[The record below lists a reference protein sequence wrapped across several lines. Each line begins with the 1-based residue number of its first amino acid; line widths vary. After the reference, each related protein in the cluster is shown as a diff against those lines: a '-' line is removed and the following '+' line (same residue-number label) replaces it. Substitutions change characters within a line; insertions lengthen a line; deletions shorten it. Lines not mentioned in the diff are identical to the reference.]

1 MEQESSVSEQLSQ
14 KEILEKTFELF
25 FHYALSVLGAKK
37 TDSLLKTTYES
48 VQSYYPNISQ
58 IKLIQDHQIHFEE
71 EEITEKEILGLAIWL
86 QQFLTA
92 IKNFMIGL
100 GKVDA
105 QSITINI
112 HDQLE
117 PLNFYEF
124 FEQAKE
130 LSS

>member
-25 FHYALSVLGAKK
+25 YHYALSVVGGKK
-37 TDSLLKTTYES
+37 ADSLVKKTYES
-48 VQSYYPNISQ
+48 VQSYYPNIS
-58 IKLIQDHQIHFEE
+58 LIQLLEDHQIQFDE
-71 EEITEKEILGLAIWL
+71 EEISEKEVLGLAIWL
-86 QQFLTA
+86 QQLLTS

-105 QSITINI
+105 QSITRDI

-124 FEQAKE
+124 FEQARE

>member
-25 FHYALSVLGAKK
+25 YHYALSVVGEKK
-37 TDSLLKTTYES
+37 ADSLVKTTY
-48 VQSYYPNISQ
+48 
-58 IKLIQDHQIHFEE
+58 
-71 EEITEKEILGLAIWL
+71 
-86 QQFLTA
+86 A